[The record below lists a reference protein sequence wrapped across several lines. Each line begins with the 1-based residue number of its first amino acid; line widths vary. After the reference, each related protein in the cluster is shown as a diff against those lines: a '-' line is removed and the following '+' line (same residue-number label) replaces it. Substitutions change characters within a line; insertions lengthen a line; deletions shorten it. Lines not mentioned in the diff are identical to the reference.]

1 LDAIQGEVAQA
12 KAGQEGRIIIK
23 VNNLVDEVL
32 IKKLLDAAEVGVKVS
47 LIIRGVCLLEP
58 LTKNHKANIDMRSI
72 LGRYLEHSR
81 IFVFGSGEKVQ
92 IWLGSADLMVRNLVF
107 RVEVLVPIYEPRLK
121 QEMMD
126 CLHIQLS
133 SDVRARNIDPE
144 RMNQWWMPK
153 LNAEHID
160 SQVEFRD
167 YLSKKYLKS

>member
-1 LDAIQGEVAQA
+1 
-12 KAGQEGRIIIK
+12 
-23 VNNLVDEVL
+23 
-32 IKKLLDAAEVGVKVS
+32 
-47 LIIRGVCLLEP
+47 LEP
-58 LTKNHKANIDMRSI
+58 LTKNQKENIDMRSI

-81 IFVFGSGEKVQ
+81 IFVFGTGEKVQ
-92 IWLGSADLMVRNLVF
+92 IWLGSADLMVRNLDF

-126 CLHIQLS
+126 WLQIQLS